1 MNNFQTQYQSYDVAS
16 RDQFITKTYVHLF
29 GAVIAFM
36 AVSGFFY
43 QAGISERIA
52 KLIMSSGS
60 SWAWLAVLGAF
71 TVVSWIATSMADS
84 FDNKPM
90 QYGGLALYVGAESLI
105 FCPVLYIAAAYFDGV
120 ILQAGLITL
129 TAFLGLT
136 AIVFITRKDFSFMK
150 GFLMFCGIMALV
162 AIVASVLFG
171 FQLGVWFSAA
181 MVLFA
186 GGVILYQTSN
196 VLHHYREDQYV
207 SASLALFASVAM
219 LFWYVLQLVMAFT
232 GED

>member
-1 MNNFQTQYQSYDVAS
+1 MNPYQSDYSSYDVSS
-16 RDQFITKTYVHLF
+16 REQFITKTYVHLF

-52 KLIMSSGS
+52 RFIMGTGSGY
-60 SWAWLAVLGAF
+60 AWLAVLGGF
-71 TVVSWIATSMADS
+71 MVVSWIATSMADS

-90 QYGGLALYVGAESLI
+90 QYAGLALYVGAEALI
-105 FCPVLYIAAAYFDGV
+105 FCPMLYLAATHFDGV
-120 ILQAGLITL
+120 IMQAGLITL

-136 AIVFITRKDFSFMK
+136 AVAFITRKDFSFMR
-150 GFLMFCGIMALV
+150 GILMFAGIMALI
-162 AIVASVLFG
+162 AIGGSVIFG
-171 FQLGVWFSAA
+171 FSLGLWFSFA

-186 GGVILYQTSN
+186 GGAILYDTSN
-196 VLHHYREDQYV
+196 VIHHYREDQYV

-219 LFWYVLQLVMAFT
+219 LFWYVLQIVMSFT
-232 GED
+232 ADD